1 MATSARTLL
10 PDFRGR
16 RVRSTATWT
25 AACYGLGIALS
36 GVAVVRALR
45 PERSTVDVA
54 TTAAAP
60 WLLAPSWLLLAGAL
74 VTSRRGLAAL
84 AASVAALHAF
94 CIQDRPGRTVGMGD
108 GPDGPELR
116 VAFANL
122 WCYNKHVSGVVRE
135 LAGGQHDI
143 VAMAEVTEEH
153 AAVIDALLP
162 SSIYPWRR
170 VEPDTCPGSKGLALV
185 SRVPLSHVET
195 WSSQG
200 HPQFDA
206 VVVAPSAG
214 AFRLLLV
221 HTWGPVGRTR
231 VRAWHTQ
238 LAEVGARARDGAGA
252 GAPPSRGLPVVMI
265 GDFNATRQH
274 RSFDR
279 LLKEGWS
286 DAGTW
291 RFGGWRGTWPAHWRW
306 VPALFRIDHVLAG
319 PGIAVCSARAGNASG
334 SDHRPVSA
342 VLRLPPSPGR

>member
-1 MATSARTLL
+1 VL
-10 PDFRGR
+10 
-16 RVRSTATWT
+16 
-25 AACYGLGIALS
+25 
-36 GVAVVRALR
+36 RAWR
-45 PERSTVDVA
+45 PERSTVDIA
-54 TTAAAP
+54 ATAASP
-60 WLLAPSWLLLAGAL
+60 WLLAPSWGLLAGAL
-74 VTSRRGLAAL
+74 VTRRRGLTAL
-84 AASVAALHAF
+84 AASLAAFHAA
-94 CIQDRPGRTVGMGD
+94 CLWRRTATAPTTPQ

-122 WCYNKHVSGVVRE
+122 WCRNKDVTGVVRE
-135 LAGGQHDI
+135 LARGKHDI
-143 VAMAEVTEEH
+143 VAMAEVTDEH
-153 AAVIDALLP
+153 IPVIDALFP

-170 VEPDTCPGSKGLALV
+170 IEPDPSPGSKGLALV
-185 SRVPLSHVET
+185 SRVPLSYVDT

-231 VRAWHTQ
+231 VRAWHKQ

-252 GAPPSRGLPVVMI
+252 GAPPSRGLPVVMM

-274 RSFDR
+274 RSFDH
-279 LLKEGWS
+279 LVEEGWS
-286 DAGTW
+286 DAGTL
-291 RFGGWRGTWPAHWRW
+291 RFGGWRGTWPADRRW
-306 VPALFRIDHVLAG
+306 LPALFRIDHVLAG
-319 PGIAVCSARAGNASG
+319 PGIAVCSGRAWNACG

>member
-1 MATSARTLL
+1 
-10 PDFRGR
+10 
-16 RVRSTATWT
+16 
-25 AACYGLGIALS
+25 
-36 GVAVVRALR
+36 
-45 PERSTVDVA
+45 
-54 TTAAAP
+54 
-60 WLLAPSWLLLAGAL
+60 L
-74 VTSRRGLAAL
+74 VTRRRGLTALAAAL
-84 AASVAALHAF
+84 AAFHAACL
-94 CIQDRPGRTVGMGD
+94 RRRTATAPTAPE

-122 WCYNKHVSGVVRE
+122 WCHNKDVTGVVGE
-135 LAGGQHDI
+135 LARGKHDI
-143 VAMAEVTEEH
+143 VAMAEVTDEH
-153 AAVIDALLP
+153 VPVIDSLFPP
-162 SSIYPWRR
+162 SVYPWRR
-170 VEPDTCPGSKGLALV
+170 IEPDPSPGSKGLALV
-185 SRVPLSHVET
+185 SRVPLSYVDT

-231 VRAWHTQ
+231 VRAWHKQ

-252 GAPPSRGLPVVMI
+252 GAPPSRGLPVVIM

-279 LLKEGWS
+279 LIEEGWS
-286 DAGTW
+286 DAVTW
-291 RFGGWRGTWPAHWRW
+291 RFGGWRGTWPADRRW
-306 VPALFRIDHVLAG
+306 LPPLFRIDHVLAG